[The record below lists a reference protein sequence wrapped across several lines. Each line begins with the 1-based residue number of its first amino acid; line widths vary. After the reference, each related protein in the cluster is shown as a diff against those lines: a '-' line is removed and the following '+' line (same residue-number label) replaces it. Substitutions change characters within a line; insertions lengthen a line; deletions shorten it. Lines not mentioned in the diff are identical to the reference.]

1 MIHIHNGILPGHK
14 KETSNSICSNMDAS
28 RDSHT
33 SEVRERQVLYDTT
46 YMWNIKYGTNVL
58 ISKTETDSQTW
69 REELWL
75 PRGMGRQWEGLG
87 VLG

>member
-1 MIHIHNGILPGHK
+1 
-14 KETSNSICSNMDAS
+14 MDAS

-33 SEVRERQVLYDTT
+33 SEVRERQVLYDMT